1 MRSSTTSGSFAG
13 LSIRSVAVADLQS
26 VPSVPVFS
34 DRLTTVLTNIFKGEA
49 PNAGRFCGYCYTP
62 ISEEREQCQHCHTPV
77 EDRKP
82 VDRIPDDIVA
92 MFKQLRRRES
102 IVVNGFAYLG
112 LFSGV
117 AIFIGIFYIL
127 FETGANVWWYVFD
140 IVLLFVAARALA
152 GIIGG
157 YIGDELGYKYA
168 RRKLAEDW
176 ETHEA
181 EHGAAVAQPDVT
193 A

>member
-1 MRSSTTSGSFAG
+1 MPDAPG
-13 LSIRSVAVADLQS
+13 
-26 VPSVPVFS
+26 VPIFS
-34 DRLTTVLTNIFKGEA
+34 DRLTTVLTDIFKGEA

-62 ISEEREQCQHCHTPV
+62 MGAEREQCQHCHTPV
-77 EDRKP
+77 KDRKP
-82 VDRIPDDIVA
+82 VDSIPDDIVA

-117 AIFIGIFYIL
+117 AIFIGVFFIL
-127 FETGANVWWYVFD
+127 ASIGANVWWYVFD
-140 IVLLFVAARALA
+140 IVLLFVLSRALA

-168 RRKLAEDW
+168 RRKLSEDW
-176 ETHEA
+176 ETYVA
-181 EHGAAVAQPDVT
+181 EHGTLTVAQPDST
-193 A
+193 S